1 MEPTESHAST
11 VPTKGTATPL
21 PPPPSTEPTT
31 ASTATLS
38 QAPTQS
44 TAQDAAAASET
55 SDARSLSSFSVG
67 LSIDTND
74 DDTFSNIGDID
85 TIRSSISATSSV
97 YEFVEQYGRTY
108 HKYKEGKYL
117 LPNDEQ
123 EQNRLD
129 LQHHLATRLL
139 EGKLHLA
146 PIGSVHRVLD
156 FGTGTGIWAVEFA
169 EQHPEA
175 DVLGTDLSPI
185 QPEYVPPNLRFEID
199 DVEDEWVYSVPF
211 DFVHG
216 RYILPSLKDPRATL
230 QRIFEF
236 LQPGGWVEIMETLM
250 VIEAID
256 DSLSKTVL
264 PRWHQLILDGVRKMG
279 RGDPMVPLKA
289 RQWLSE
295 IGFVNVTEKKFAVP
309 ANSWARGDEQKI
321 RGHLMM
327 TNLLEAAQGIT
338 MSICMRVWGWTKEE
352 VEVFLVDVR
361 AALKDRAN
369 HGYVPIL
376 CVYAQKPELPA

>member
-1 MEPTESHAST
+1 MDPSSLEVHTSS
-11 VPTKGTATPL
+11 TATPSPA
-21 PPPPSTEPTT
+21 PPTSTTAPALKSQPTT
-31 ASTATLS
+31 QAST
-38 QAPTQS
+38 TQ
-44 TAQDAAAASET
+44 DGIDASEM

-74 DDTFSNIGDID
+74 DDSFSNLGDID
-85 TIRSSISATSSV
+85 TLRSSISATSSV
-97 YEFVEQYGRTY
+97 YEFVEEFGRTY

-146 PIGSVHRVLD
+146 PIGPVHRVLD

-175 DVLGTDLSPI
+175 DILGTDLSPI
-185 QPEYVPPNLRFEID
+185 QPEYVPPNLRFEVD
-199 DVEDEWVYSVPF
+199 DVEDEWVYSAPF
-211 DFVHG
+211 DFIHG
-216 RYILPSLKDPRATL
+216 RYILPSLKNPRATL
-230 QRIFEF
+230 QRIFDF
-236 LQPGGWVEIMETLM
+236 LKPGGWVEIMETLM
-250 VIEAID
+250 IIEAID

-279 RGDPMVPLKA
+279 RGDPMVPLKT
-289 RQWLSE
+289 RQWLTE

-309 ANSWARGDEQKI
+309 ANGWARGDEQKI
-321 RGHLMM
+321 RGHLML

-338 MSICMRVWGWTKEE
+338 MSICMKVWGWSKEE

-369 HGYVPIL
+369 HGYVPM
-376 CVYAQKPELPA
+376 